1 MSILLLR
8 RLAEHAETH
17 GDAVAIVES
26 DERGGGAR
34 SVRFAELASAVE
46 AFGCRLASRFEGGD
60 VLMVCLPNCAECTV
74 AMLGAL
80 RAGMT
85 ALLVSPDLSAA
96 ELLGIEALV
105 QPVAFVGNPSCSP
118 GLAQV
123 RAPSATADLEEAAA
137 TQGMALCAVPR
148 GVERAG
154 LMLVSSGTTG
164 EPKVAYRTPASI
176 DAVARNVATALALTQ
191 SDCVLAMIPLVH
203 SYGVE
208 HGIFAPTYAGARVH
222 LCRGIR
228 APQMCGALDLGGVS
242 VLPGVPAVFDM
253 LSGFGNGEER
263 FPQLRL
269 ALSAGSPLPMP
280 VFEACLRRLRLRVG
294 QLYGSSEVGSITFN
308 DPHRVGHDPL
318 SSGFAMEGVDLR
330 ILDPAGPDLRSPLPV
345 GTEGELW
352 VRSPSMLETYV
363 GASSPLVEGFF
374 ATGDLAR
381 VSATGEL
388 SITGRLKLLIDVG
401 ARKVNPLE
409 IERVLGRQPGVREC
423 VVLPVRVTETISRL
437 RALVVPEH
445 PHAPPPIEQ
454 LRDSLRAELSAHK
467 IPRLIEMVE
476 KLPRSPTGKLTRR
489 QLAS

>member
-8 RLAEHAETH
+8 RLAEHAEAR

-26 DERGGGAR
+26 DERGEAAR
-34 SVRFAELASAVE
+34 SMCFAELASAVE
-46 AFGCRLASRFEGGD
+46 AFGRRLESRFERGD
-60 VLMVCLPNCAECTV
+60 VLLVCQPNRAECTV

-85 ALLVSPDLSAA
+85 ALLVSRELSAA
-96 ELLGIEALV
+96 ELRGIEAQA
-105 QPVAFVGNPSCSP
+105 QPVAFVGDPACSP
-118 GLAQV
+118 GLTQL
-123 RAPSATADLEEAAA
+123 RAASATADLDGAAA
-137 TQGMALCAVPR
+137 THGLALRAEPR

-164 EPKVAYRTPASI
+164 DPKIAYRTPASI

-191 SDCVLAMIPLVH
+191 DDCVLAMIPLVH

-222 LCRGIR
+222 LCRGIL
-228 APQMCGALDLGGVS
+228 APQMCGALDLGGVT

-253 LSGFGNGEER
+253 LSGFGKGEER
-263 FPQLRL
+263 FPELRL

-280 VFEACLRRLRLRVG
+280 VFDACLRRLRLRVG

-308 DPHRVGHDPL
+308 DPHRTGHDPV
-318 SSGFAMEGVDLR
+318 SSGFAMEGVELR
-330 ILDPAGPDLRSPLPV
+330 VLDPADPDLRSPLPA

-363 GASSPLVEGFF
+363 GAASPLVDGFF
-374 ATGDLAR
+374 GTGDLAQ
-381 VSATGEL
+381 VSAAGEL

-409 IERVLGRQPGVREC
+409 VERVLGRQPGVREC
-423 VVLPVRVTETISRL
+423 VVLPVRVTETVSRL

-445 PHAPPPIEQ
+445 RHVPPPTEQ
-454 LRDSLRAELSAHK
+454 LREALRAELSAYK
-467 IPRLIEMVE
+467 VPRMIEIVE
-476 KLPRSPTGKLTRR
+476 ELPRSPTGKLARR